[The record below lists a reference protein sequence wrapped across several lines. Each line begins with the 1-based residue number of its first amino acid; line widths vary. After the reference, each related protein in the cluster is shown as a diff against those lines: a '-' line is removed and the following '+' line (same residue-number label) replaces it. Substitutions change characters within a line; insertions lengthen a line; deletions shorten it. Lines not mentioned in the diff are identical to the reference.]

1 MRIRSDDD
9 LAAHLLPLAQQP
21 RAGVEVLAVA
31 AVHAAGVHFQQAI
44 VCLCGLQC
52 LEGSGLVAGRFFVE
66 ELAVGIQ
73 LLDQVDVGQNIRL
86 EGSHLFHLG
95 KVGFHSGKGVC
106 VKIIVDAVP
115 QVLRAEIDLVILAG
129 VLAVQVVCAADP
141 VIVAGALILAQDI
154 PLDAAQDI
162 HLALV
167 LGLELGNGGLVLGGA
182 AGAHAVFAVALGVAM
197 AGEAQR
203 GQALRTRSTCHIL
216 QGIFAIAHGGVAMDT
231 GLLIIC
237 HR

>member
-21 RAGVEVLAVA
+21 RGGVEVLAVA
-31 AVHAAGVHFQQAI
+31 AIHAAGVHFQQAI

-73 LLDQVDVGQNIRL
+73 LLDEVDVGQNIRL

-115 QVLRAEIDLVILAG
+115 QVLRTEVDLVILAG
-129 VLAVQVVCAADP
+129 VLAV
-141 VIVAGALILAQDI
+141 
-154 PLDAAQDI
+154 
-162 HLALV
+162 
-167 LGLELGNGGLVLGGA
+167 
-182 AGAHAVFAVALGVAM
+182 
-197 AGEAQR
+197 
-203 GQALRTRSTCHIL
+203 
-216 QGIFAIAHGGVAMDT
+216 
-231 GLLIIC
+231 
-237 HR
+237 